1 MKLDLNYYTR
11 VYDNFLEPE
20 FCDSLV
26 QKYEKTWATEQEK
39 IKELSLCANC
49 SLCTCER
56 IDIMQH
62 KEFDEYWEYSARKFQ
77 SAIDRYKTDV
87 QLDPVQ
93 FPREFAFEHIKIKR
107 YMPNT
112 EDQFRTHVDV
122 EDHASAKRFLVFL
135 VYLNDNFE
143 QGETTFP
150 IFGDQ
155 VKPVKGRLLMFPPTW
170 TYLHRG
176 EKVYGNN
183 PKYILGSY
191 LTYV

>member
-20 FCDSLV
+20 LCDTLV
-26 QKYEKTWATEQEK
+26 EKYEKVWNEEQER
-39 IKELSLCANC
+39 IKELSLCAGC
-49 SLCTCER
+49 TLCTCER

-62 KEFDEYWEYSARKFQ
+62 KLFDGYWEFIARKFS
-77 SAIDRYKTDV
+77 SALDRYKTDV
-87 QLDPVQ
+87 KLDSVQ
-93 FPREFAFEHIKIKR
+93 FPKEYGYEHIKIKR

-122 EDHASAKRFLVFL
+122 EDHNSAKRFLVFL

-143 QGETTFP
+143 KGETTFP

-176 EKVYGNN
+176 ERVFGNS

-191 LTYV
+191 LNYL